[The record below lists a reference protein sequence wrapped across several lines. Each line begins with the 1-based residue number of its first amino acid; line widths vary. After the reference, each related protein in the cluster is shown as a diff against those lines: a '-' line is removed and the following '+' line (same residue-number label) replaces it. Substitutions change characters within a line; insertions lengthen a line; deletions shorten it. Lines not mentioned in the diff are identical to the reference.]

1 MRKNRKNRKNR
12 NHLFFIV
19 PGFIFYTVFVVLP
32 IICVL
37 VLGFTNWSGIGEI
50 KFIGLD
56 NFITIFTDERFTP
69 TFFNALKNNLKY
81 LACVWLIITPFQ
93 YLIAYVLYIK
103 IPAHKYIKFMVF
115 LPYVISTTIVG
126 FFATLIFNPNIGF
139 MNEFLE
145 TIGMET
151 GAWFGDPDWAFKL
164 LIMFVIWQGAGSGI
178 MIFYSNFMDI
188 SQDVMEACRVDGCTE
203 WQRFWHILLPLS
215 LPSCASIITMSTIWA
230 LAVFDLPYILG
241 GTNGG
246 VNGSLDFANTVF
258 YRYTF
263 GSGLNGR
270 QDYGF
275 GAAICLIMFLI
286 MLLVTFIQNKV
297 LAKFEYDN

>member
-1 MRKNRKNRKNR
+1 
-12 NHLFFIV
+12 
-19 PGFIFYTVFVVLP
+19 
-32 IICVL
+32 
-37 VLGFTNWSGIGEI
+37 
-50 KFIGLD
+50 
-56 NFITIFTDERFTP
+56 
-69 TFFNALKNNLKY
+69 
-81 LACVWLIITPFQ
+81 
-93 YLIAYVLYIK
+93 
-103 IPAHKYIKFMVF
+103 
-115 LPYVISTTIVG
+115 
-126 FFATLIFNPNIGF
+126 
-139 MNEFLE
+139 
-145 TIGMET
+145 
-151 GAWFGDPDWAFKL
+151 
-164 LIMFVIWQGAGSGI
+164 